1 MPQKTHTS
9 FQKKAYDLR
18 RRCSTGKPDEFQS
31 TGRHSGRP
39 HFQNTAQV
47 RPSAFSEDPVRAY
60 AYFYPSNTL
69 KIYIFL
75 HFPLMGSMVGTF
87 YWVIPLAFQAIKHQP
102 LSTAQPFRNARKPH
116 AAPPCRRIRGRGSSL
131 PTAGALPPIGTRRTL
146 ADGTHQSGAPPSHG
160 ANSPTIPA
168 WWTNSRGPTHRRGE
182 PHPARHP

>member
-39 HFQNTAQV
+39 HFKNTAQAH
-47 RPSAFSEDPVRAY
+47 PSAFSEDPVRAY

-75 HFPLMGSMVGTF
+75 HFSADELYSWDILLGYSFG
-87 YWVIPLAFQAIKHQP
+87 ISSNKA
-102 LSTAQPFRNARKPH
+102 STAFYGTAFPKRPQ
-116 AAPPCRRIRGRGSSL
+116 APCGP
-131 PTAGALPPIGTRRTL
+131 ALPPYPGPRLI
-146 ADGTHQSGAPPSHG
+146 PPD
-160 ANSPTIPA
+160 
-168 WWTNSRGPTHRRGE
+168 SRGVAAHRHEANIG
-182 PHPARHP
+182 